1 MSRSSFLI
9 DRLSCLLLT
18 HPPSLLPPSRSL
30 PWRPPALLQQGK
42 QIEKICAMTNWD
54 YYEAVER

>member
-1 MSRSSFLI
+1 MSRSAFLI

-18 HPPSLLPPSRSL
+18 RPPSLLPPSLPPSL
-30 PWRPPALLQQGK
+30 GDRLRLQQGR